1 MPECSHLIYGL
12 EKINQLIDLCIDCE
26 LYDEVNDIIGLSTNA
41 QKYIDELCESQGTK
55 SLEAFGL
62 EKFEFPVEV
71 IKITPSIISSEAIQA
86 SLLFR
91 AEKPLYPLKNE
102 AGIKPKPLLKN
113 WSDLFWAKRIRAE
126 LLCHNKDT
134 WNNRYEDLLTFL
146 DSRIPVSKSE
156 EPKSEGPKSENQP
169 DFILTKFNYLMEQSA
184 VATSEASYGYAER
197 ARILLEKLYPP
208 NPHNSKRA
216 PYDRWIWWNMGMAY
230 QHMVGR
236 NQQAVLEFNRVIK
249 EFFNQASTPKEKKK
263 LIYENGSN
271 FLEFLLNILPAIL
284 QRAAINL
291 KQQLGYHALQTLADS
306 DSLLENVPPNYAE
319 TIYSAAASNLRQR
332 INFIRLE
339 AYQQLD
345 SRKEE
350 NNLLENIYEKVF
362 NVKLDINEPS
372 LPPNDDKNS
381 SIARTKIVEHLV
393 SWFLERSRR
402 EESCKKLIGEMNNLI
417 ENHGVHPT
425 EDTIEEANK
434 LVRDIKKSA
443 DYLCKSIKTV
453 TDLYWTW
460 VKDNNQDKLIFFS
473 RWAQFLK
480 RGVSVSSSCKLSK
493 FNKIKF
499 SPSLNAEI
507 EKISQ
512 ELKEVGERLLN
523 VTIELYMRHRE
534 ILPIIE
540 SGREGKKT
548 FELERSRSD
557 DLPDF
562 VAGLKSFYENMSIYF
577 SDKTAI
583 TPAAF
588 QNSRKG
594 AITLL
599 KDGHLQLLAALD
611 EYHEQFG
618 ENQQIHALKRCDE
631 RLIWAR
637 LNGKDD
643 PRKGCKNCLGG
654 KKSAFSPES
663 FDGLLP
669 CQEEIPRDQE
679 QNRFELLC
687 YDYETIM
694 QETEGHL
701 TEYLAR
707 HSLHHP
713 QQTLRFIGLQRWNSL
728 TPAQGKSVG
737 GGYFIYRTD
746 SDGEVDLG
754 IAIDPGFDY
763 VRNLFRMGFSL
774 MDVDIVLI
782 SHAHPDHLWDFES
795 MVQLLHEL
803 QVKTHKIHQLNV
815 VLTLGSYHRL
825 SHIIN
830 NPGLRRF
837 INPLV
842 IDIRKE
848 IEPDFFKKLAP
859 PKKNKTPQD
868 QGQKL
873 NLLNYCFSFSPKV
886 KDEKIVGWQSNLP
899 GDEND
904 DSNMEGEIEIWPT
917 RAYHED
923 YSEISDSFGFLI
935 KIREQGSS
943 ETDDKQFCF
952 GYTGD
957 TKWVS
962 KDLYNQGC
970 PNAEPTCQEVSKDL
984 YNQGCPNDE
993 PTCQEKCHK
1002 DKEAPRWK
1010 DVASQYADCDVLLM
1024 HLGSLINHKKKD
1036 EDHFKDYPNAEK
1048 CEALIRSKNHP
1059 YLMGMIRFLREI
1071 YKEPRKDKLILMGEF
1086 GEELRGGIRTDIVK
1100 RLQQGLTRDWQIVPV
1115 DVGLDILLHSYAEGD
1130 QPIGKFEFLC
1140 ALCDKHRPL
1149 SEIDYFRFGQDEAIF
1164 YICKTCKKAT
1174 PADVRQTRLGQ
1185 LYEIG
1190 RELRT
1195 FSQKAR

>member
-1 MPECSHLIYGL
+1 MPECSDIIYDL
-12 EKINQLIDLCIDCE
+12 EKVNQIIDLCIDCE

-41 QKYIDELCESQGTK
+41 QSYIDDLYKPNGEK

-62 EKFEFPVEV
+62 EKFDFPVEV
-71 IKITPSIISSEAIQA
+71 IRITPSIISSETIQA

-91 AEKPLYPLKNE
+91 AKKPPYPLKNE

-134 WNNRYEDLLTFL
+134 WNKRYEDLLTFL
-146 DSRIPVSKSE
+146 DRRIPVSKSE
-156 EPKSEGPKSENQP
+156 NQT

-197 ARILLEKLYPP
+197 ARDTLYKLYKEYDDPE
-208 NPHNSKRA
+208 RG
-216 PYDRWIWWNMGMAY
+216 PYDRWILWNKGMAY

-236 NQQAVLEFNRVIK
+236 NQEAVLDFNWVIRK
-249 EFFNQASTPKEKKK
+249 FWLQKPEKNKEKIEKILREGCGHK
-263 LIYENGSN
+263 RNVDIVLEYLI
-271 FLEFLLNILPAIL
+271 NIVPAYL

-291 KQQLGYHALQTLADS
+291 KLQLGYHALQTLSKGLDDLLLKIKGDS
-306 DSLLENVPPNYAE
+306 PEKLICDATDHLQRRIDLQRIEALLQLDLENDDRAKDWLKKAHDDIFNDKDWNPKVVTLPLNEEGSSHKAIK
-319 TIYSAAASNLRQR
+319 T
-332 INFIRLE
+332 
-339 AYQQLD
+339 QL
-345 SRKEE
+345 
-350 NNLLENIYEKVF
+350 
-362 NVKLDINEPS
+362 
-372 LPPNDDKNS
+372 
-381 SIARTKIVEHLV
+381 VEHTLK
-393 SWFLERSRR
+393 WFEQKASRLLR
-402 EESCKKLIGEMNNLI
+402 ILPNPQNKSKIEKSTRDENTSEEIKQSFTYLKGLIKIFWHAEQG
-417 ENHGVHPT
+417 
-425 EDTIEEANK
+425 
-434 LVRDIKKSA
+434 S
-443 DYLCKSIKTV
+443 SS
-453 TDLYWTW
+453 YWDW
-460 VKDNNQDKLIFFS
+460 VEGNNQDELIYFS
-473 RWAQFLK
+473 RWAQLLK
-480 RGVSVSSSCKLSK
+480 LGMETVDKLRKLGGEPPDFRLNLPTSLIKPGDASACLLEDTIDLYLFLSK
-493 FNKIKF
+493 KKKLPVIRD
-499 SPSLNAEI
+499 
-507 EKISQ
+507 
-512 ELKEVGERLLN
+512 ERPKN
-523 VTIELYMRHRE
+523 HRTKTIELE
-534 ILPIIE
+534 NL
-540 SGREGKKT
+540 
-548 FELERSRSD
+548 RSD

-562 VAGLKSFYENMSIYF
+562 TNGLSVFYKKMSNYLL
-577 SDKTAI
+577 KEKAI
-583 TPAAF
+583 PPAAF

-594 AITLL
+594 AITLTLL
-599 KDGHLQLLAALD
+599 KDDHLQLLAALD
-611 EYHEQFG
+611 EFHEEFG

-631 RLIWAR
+631 RLIWHR
-637 LNGKDD
+637 VKGKAD
-643 PRKGCKNCLGG
+643 PKGGCTNCLMEINE
-654 KKSAFSPES
+654 SFSPES
-663 FDGLLP
+663 FDGLLL
-669 CQEEIPRDQE
+669 CQTFQKEIPSDKK
-679 QNRFELLC
+679 ELPPEKRNMDHN
-687 YDYETIM
+687 DYEFIM
-694 QETEGHL
+694 QDTEKHL
-701 TEYLAR
+701 TEHLAW
-707 HSLHHP
+707 HSQQPP

-803 QVKTHKIHQLNV
+803 EGKTHKIHQLNV

-842 IDIRKE
+842 LDIRKE
-848 IEPDFFKKLAP
+848 IEPNFFKKLARTEED
-859 PKKNKTPQD
+859 KTPQ
-868 QGQKL
+868 
-873 NLLNYCFSFSPKV
+873 NLLNYCFSFSQK
-886 KDEKIVGWQSNLP
+886 KENEKTIGWQPVLP
-899 GDEND
+899 GSTN
-904 DSNMEGEIEIWPT
+904 NGTNREIEIWPT

-935 KIREQGSS
+935 KVREQDSS

-957 TKWVS
+957 TKW
-962 KDLYNQGC
+962 
-970 PNAEPTCQEVSKDL
+970 VSKDL